1 MVRRPFRPMSSP
13 RGTSEEALV
22 AACQRGERWAQR
34 ELFEQHNAAVFRALL
49 AISAGS
55 DVAEDFLQETFL
67 KAYRAIGSFRGR
79 SSVRTWLVRIGTNTF
94 YEHRRGEQTRRRYIS
109 RIESEASGTSLRVV
123 ARADDEDGR
132 RGEFRDLALRGL
144 AALRVT
150 DRIVLTLHD
159 IEGYR
164 YAEIAEILD
173 IAPGTVGSRLSRAR
187 QRLAGK
193 IRDLLG
199 LDAEESLTAEHLY
212 GHGRRGSGV
221 QGRDCDEPLRNDKD
235 S

>member
-1 MVRRPFRPMSSP
+1 MFFSFLLYNGRLASFGKALTSRRPSF
-13 RGTSEEALV
+13 TI
-22 AACQRGERWAQR
+22 AAMKS
-34 ELFEQHNAAVFRALL
+34 AA
-49 AISAGS
+49 
-55 DVAEDFLQETFL
+55 TFL
-67 KAYRAIGSFRGR
+67 FALSTTPNTKKP
-79 SSVRTWLVRIGTNTF
+79 SVPNFFVVLSVATYIMPSRVPGTILILPTF

-144 AALRVT
+144 ATLRVT

-187 QRLAGK
+187 ERLAGE

-199 LDAEESLTAEHLY
+199 LDAEESLTPEHLY
-212 GHGRRGSGV
+212 GHGRRGSGN
-221 QGRDCDEPLRNDKD
+221 QGRDCDEPLRNGKD

>member
-1 MVRRPFRPMSSP
+1 MSSP
-13 RGTSEEALV
+13 RGSSEEELV
-22 AACQRGERWAQR
+22 AACQRGERGAQR
-34 ELFEQHNAAVFRALL
+34 ELFEQHNAAVFRTLL

-55 DVAEDFLQETFL
+55 DAAEDFLQETFL

-79 SSVRTWLVRIGTNTF
+79 SSVRTWLVRIATNTF
-94 YEHRRGEQTRRRYIS
+94 YEHCRREQTRRRHIS
-109 RIESEASGTSLRVV
+109 RIESEGSGTSLRVV
-123 ARADDEDGR
+123 SPADDEDGR
-132 RGEFRDLALRGL
+132 RREFRDLALRGL

-173 IAPGTVGSRLSRAR
+173 IAPGTVGSQLSRAR
-187 QRLAGK
+187 ERLAVA

-199 LDAEESLTAEHLY
+199 LGAEESLTLEHLY
-212 GHGRRGSGV
+212 GHGGRGSGD
-221 QGRDCDEPLRNDKD
+221 QGRDYNEPLRNG
-235 S
+235 